1 MSSIISIKEETSVT
15 SDEFKDEFLPSNL
28 AILTTFD
35 FMEFKI
41 GQNNEQSKEQMTT
54 WQYTEHV
61 KGKGDEVRPGRRAE
75 F

>member
-41 GQNNEQSKEQMTT
+41 GQNN
-54 WQYTEHV
+54 
-61 KGKGDEVRPGRRAE
+61 
-75 F
+75 